1 MLEQHLA
8 VLLMKLAVAASL
20 ASILGRSSLF
30 VKMLLREE
38 RNMEQRFRFAAILAL
53 LFGAG
58 VAGRVLTENAYL
70 AVDLGL
76 EGALLAGVLG
86 GYFTGLVG
94 GVLISLP
101 AMLTGEYL
109 SMLLFAGVGVLG
121 GLLRDM
127 APFPDSVWSF
137 SPYFDLTI
145 SRLFRRKYDT
155 RVTAFHLIFLLTILF
170 AELLRWGIDRIVE
183 DRLFYSI
190 YASWTDPDWGSV
202 VLICATTVFAVALPL
217 KIWNTIRT
225 DLLLQEQQRLV
236 TEARLH
242 ALTSQINPHFLF
254 NTLNTVNSLIRINP
268 DQARGVVVKL
278 SNILRRLMRKTD
290 NMTPLRDEL
299 SFIDDYLSIEM
310 TRFGDKLRFE
320 RHVDPA
326 VLDQLVPAMLI
337 QPIIE
342 NSIKHGL
349 AGKID
354 GGKIRLSAECT
365 QGRMKLQIE
374 DDGVGVPE
382 SKLATLFESGIGI
395 SNVNERLKVLYGD
408 KYRMVID
415 SRVGEG
421 TRTEIEFPASR

>member
-1 MLEQHLA
+1 
-8 VLLMKLAVAASL
+8 MKLAVAASL

-30 VKMLLREE
+30 VRMLLREE
-38 RNMEQRFRFAAILAL
+38 RNMEQQFRFAAILAL

-86 GYFTGLVG
+86 GYFTGLTA

-101 AMLTGEYL
+101 AMLSGEYL

-121 GLLRDM
+121 GLLRDL
-127 APFPDSVWSF
+127 APLPDSIWNF

-155 RVTAFHLIFLLTILF
+155 RVTVFHLLFLLTILF
-170 AELLRWGIDRIVE
+170 AELLRWGIDQIVE

-190 YASWTDPDWGSV
+190 YASWTEPDWGSL
-202 VLICATTVFAVALPL
+202 VLIGATTVFAVALPL

-225 DLLLQEQQRLV
+225 ERLLQEQQRLV

-254 NTLNTVNSLIRINP
+254 NTLNTVNSLIRTNP
-268 DQARGVVVKL
+268 DQARAVVVKL

-290 NMTPLRDEL
+290 NLTPLRNEL

-320 RHVDPA
+320 RQVDPA
-326 VLDQLVPAMLI
+326 ALDHLVPAMII

-349 AGKID
+349 AGKVE
-354 GGKIRLSAECT
+354 GGTIRLSAECA
-365 QGRMKLQIE
+365 QGRMKLHVE
-374 DDGVGVPE
+374 DNGVGVPE
-382 SKLATLFESGIGI
+382 PQLARLFESGIGI

-408 KYRMVID
+408 NYRMAID
-415 SRVGEG
+415 SREGEG

>member
-30 VKMLLREE
+30 VRMLLREE
-38 RNMEQRFRFAAILAL
+38 RNMEQQFRFAAILAL

-86 GYFTGLVG
+86 GYFTGLTG

-101 AMLTGEYL
+101 AVLTGEYL

-121 GLLRDM
+121 GLLRDL
-127 APFPDSVWSF
+127 APVPDSIWSF

-145 SRLFRRKYDT
+145 SRLFRRKYDS

-170 AELLRWGIDRIVE
+170 AELLRWGIDQIVE

-190 YASWTDPDWGSV
+190 YASWTDPDWGSL
-202 VLICATTVFAVALPL
+202 VLIGATTVFAVALPL

-225 DLLLQEQQRLV
+225 ERLLQEQQRLV

-299 SFIDDYLSIEM
+299 AFIDDYLSIEM

-320 RHVDPA
+320 RKVDPA
-326 VLDQLVPAMLI
+326 ALDHLVPAMLI

-354 GGKIRLSAECT
+354 GGKICLSAECT
-365 QGRMKLQIE
+365 QGRMKLQVE
-374 DDGVGVPE
+374 DDGVGVPD
-382 SKLATLFESGIGI
+382 SKLALLFESGIGI
-395 SNVNERLKVLYGD
+395 SNVNERLKVLYGEN
-408 KYRMVID
+408 YRMVID
-415 SRVGEG
+415 SREGEG

>member
-30 VKMLLREE
+30 VRMLLREE
-38 RNMEQRFRFAAILAL
+38 RNMEQQFRFAAILAL

-86 GYFTGLVG
+86 GYFTGLTG

-101 AMLTGEYL
+101 AVLTGEYL

-121 GLLRDM
+121 GLLRDL
-127 APFPDSVWSF
+127 APFPDSIWSF

-145 SRLFRRKYDT
+145 SRLFRRKYDS

-170 AELLRWGIDRIVE
+170 AELLRWGIDQIVE

-202 VLICATTVFAVALPL
+202 VLIGATTVFAVALPL

-225 DLLLQEQQRLV
+225 ERLLQEQQRLV

-299 SFIDDYLSIEM
+299 AFIDDYLSIEM

-320 RHVDPA
+320 RKVDPA
-326 VLDQLVPAMLI
+326 ALDHLVPAMLI

-354 GGKIRLSAECT
+354 GGKICLSAEYT
-365 QGRMKLQIE
+365 QGRMKLQVE
-374 DDGVGVPE
+374 DDGVGVPD
-382 SKLATLFESGIGI
+382 SKLALLFESGIGI
-395 SNVNERLKVLYGD
+395 SNVNERLKVLYGES
-408 KYRMVID
+408 YRMVID
-415 SRVGEG
+415 SREGEG

>member
-1 MLEQHLA
+1 
-8 VLLMKLAVAASL
+8 MKLAVAASL

-30 VKMLLREE
+30 VRMLLREE
-38 RNMEQRFRFAAILAL
+38 RNMEQQFRFAASLAL

-86 GYFTGLVG
+86 GYFTGLTA

-101 AMLTGEYL
+101 AMLSGEYL

-121 GLLRDM
+121 GLLRDL
-127 APFPDSVWSF
+127 APLPDSIWNF

-145 SRLFRRKYDT
+145 SRLFRRKYDP
-155 RVTAFHLIFLLTILF
+155 RVTVFHLLFLLTILF
-170 AELLRWGIDRIVE
+170 AELLRWGIDQIVE

-190 YASWTDPDWGSV
+190 YASWTDPDWGSL
-202 VLICATTVFAVALPL
+202 VLIGATTVFAVALPL

-225 DLLLQEQQRLV
+225 ERLLQEQQRLV

-254 NTLNTVNSLIRINP
+254 NTLNTVNSLIRTNP
-268 DQARGVVVKL
+268 DQARAVVVKL

-290 NMTPLRDEL
+290 NLTPLRNEL

-320 RHVDPA
+320 RQVDPA
-326 VLDQLVPAMLI
+326 ALDHLVPAMII

-349 AGKID
+349 AGKVE
-354 GGKIRLSAECT
+354 GGTIRLSAECA
-365 QGRMKLQIE
+365 QGRMKLHIE
-374 DDGVGVPE
+374 DNGVGVPE
-382 SKLATLFESGIGI
+382 SKLARLFESGIGI

-408 KYRMVID
+408 NYRMAID
-415 SRVGEG
+415 SREGEG